1 MGAMPRALPLLAAL
15 PLLVVVAPFC
25 TVPEV
30 DSTVEGGCGAG
41 TLVSGRRVSHA
52 VRRATPPE
60 VQALAVA
67 EPPSLCFCLC
77 LCPDVSVSRCLYR
90 TPILLLVLLPPPH
103 CERVRVSV
111 VARELTT

>member
-1 MGAMPRALPLLAAL
+1 MVRARW
-15 PLLVVVAPFC
+15 
-25 TVPEV
+25 
-30 DSTVEGGCGAG
+30 
-41 TLVSGRRVSHA
+41 VSGRRVSHA

-90 TPILLLVLLPPPH
+90 TPALLLVLLPPPH
-103 CERVRVSV
+103 CERVCVSV
-111 VARELTT
+111 VARELTTWAMLCAY